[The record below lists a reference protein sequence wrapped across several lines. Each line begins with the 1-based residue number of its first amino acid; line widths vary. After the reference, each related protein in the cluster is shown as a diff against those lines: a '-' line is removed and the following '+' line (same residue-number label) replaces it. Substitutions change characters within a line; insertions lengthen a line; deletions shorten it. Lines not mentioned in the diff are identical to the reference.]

1 MTTEERLLTD
11 TRSAPIAARR
21 KPARGAR
28 SIARAIYIIWY
39 RDMLRFWRDRARM
52 VGSLAQPL
60 LFLIIFGTG
69 LSSSLSGLGGGA
81 GAGAGLAGAGASV
94 NYIQFMFPGII
105 GMSVLFS
112 AIFGSMSIVWDREF
126 GFMREILVSPID
138 RGAVAVGKALGG
150 ATQAMIQGLI
160 ILVLAPFVGVPLTV
174 TTVVLLI
181 PFTFVLAFGLA
192 SMGVAIA
199 SRMKSQQ
206 AFMIIVNFL
215 TMPIFFLSGALF
227 PLTNLPAWMDVL
239 THINPAS
246 YGIDP
251 LRRVVLG
258 QGGFPPAAIDHLSLT
273 IGGTVLPMALE
284 AVVVVVFGFVMLGVA
299 IYNFRLRD

>member
-1 MTTEERLLTD
+1 MTTEERALEAGLA
-11 TRSAPIAARR
+11 TRIAARR
-21 KPARGAR
+21 RPAGGVR
-28 SIARAIYIIWY
+28 SLVRAVYIIWY
-39 RDMLRFWRDRARM
+39 RDMLRFWRDRARLA
-52 VGSLAQPL
+52 GSFAQPL

-81 GAGAGLAGAGASV
+81 AGASLAGV
-94 NYIQFMFPGII
+94 GSVSYIQFMFPGII

-160 ILVLAPFVGVPLTV
+160 ILLLAPLVGVPLTV
-174 TTVVLLI
+174 STVVLLI

-206 AFMIIVNFL
+206 AFMIIINFL

-227 PLTNLPAWMDVL
+227 PLTNLPAWMEVL

-246 YGIDP
+246 YGVDP

-258 QGGFPPAAIDHLSLT
+258 QGGFPAVAIDHLSLT

-284 AVVVVVFGFVMLGVA
+284 AAVVIAFGLVMLSVA
-299 IYNFRLRD
+299 IFNFRLRD